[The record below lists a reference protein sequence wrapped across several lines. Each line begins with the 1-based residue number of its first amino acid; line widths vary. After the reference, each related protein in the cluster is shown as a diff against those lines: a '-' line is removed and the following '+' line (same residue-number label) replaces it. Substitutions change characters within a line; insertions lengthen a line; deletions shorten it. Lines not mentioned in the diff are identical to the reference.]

1 MVSTKSFTSP
11 QFPFLAAHCTP
22 LGHQGTSLISVAA
35 QPGAGERGGVL
46 PATAGSGPT
55 AQQAA
60 VIWSEDFLSY
70 KWAYT
75 HPMNPVRLALTMSL
89 ASSLGVLDD
98 VDPIPPLQL
107 DDQALRVVHTGEYI
121 DAVRAVS
128 SGMAS
133 LSGPLLERLYG
144 LGDADNPVFD
154 GMHDAAR
161 LLVGGTVAAAKAI
174 ADGSVRRAVNI
185 GGGMHHAMP
194 ARAAG
199 FCVYN
204 DCSVAIHWLLEHGFD
219 RIAYVDI
226 DAHHGDGV
234 QLEFANDPRVLTVSL
249 HQHPATLWPGT
260 GWPTETGDGAAA
272 GTAVNLPL
280 MPGVTD
286 RLWLRSFHA
295 VVPSVL
301 DAFKPQILVSQ
312 CGADS
317 HRSDPLTDLSLTV
330 DGQRAAIY
338 AMRDL
343 ADKYCDGRWLA
354 VGGGGYG
361 VINVVPRIWT
371 HLIAATLGRSVDPAT
386 QIGDDWVAS
395 ARSVSEEVHSDYARP
410 PETTMSDEG
419 NVDYVAWDG
428 DSGQLPPDGITEKAQ
443 QQTDRAI
450 LATRRAVFGLHG
462 LDPEDPR
469 D

>member
-1 MVSTKSFTSP
+1 MSED
-11 QFPFLAAHCTP
+11 
-22 LGHQGTSLISVAA
+22 GGDG
-35 QPGAGERGGVL
+35 PGA
-46 PATAGSGPT
+46 AD
-55 AQQAA
+55 AA
-60 VIWSEDFLSY
+60 VIWSDGYLSY
-70 KWAYT
+70 RWAHT
-75 HPMNPVRLALTMSL
+75 HPMNPVRLALTVSL
-89 ASSLGVLDD
+89 ARSLGVLDD
-98 VDPIPPLQL
+98 VDPIAPLDI
-107 DDQALRVVHTGEYI
+107 DDSSLRVVHTAEYI
-121 DAVRAVS
+121 DAVRAVG
-128 SGMAS
+128 SGTAA
-133 LSGPLLERLYG
+133 LSGPLLERLFG
-144 LGDADNPVFD
+144 LGDADNPIFD
-154 GMHDAAR
+154 GMHEAAR
-161 LLVGGTVAAAKAI
+161 LLVGGTLAAAQAI
-174 ADGSVRRAVNI
+174 ASGSVRRAVNI

-204 DCSVAIHWLLEHGFD
+204 DCSVAIKWLLANGFD

-234 QLEFANDPRVLTVSL
+234 QLEFIDDPRVLTVSL

-260 GWPTETGDGAAA
+260 GWSTEVGDGAAA

-280 MPGVTD
+280 LPGVSD
-286 RLWLRSFHA
+286 RLWLRSFHS

-301 DAFKPQILVSQ
+301 EAFRPQILISQ

-317 HRSDPLTDLSLTV
+317 HRADPLTDLALTV

-343 ADKYCDGRWLA
+343 ADRYCDGRWLT

-371 HLIAATLGRSVDPAT
+371 HLIAATLGRTVDPTTEIGAEWLAGARDIAT
-386 QIGDDWVAS
+386 G
-395 ARSVSEEVHSDYARP
+395 VHSDYSRE
-410 PETTMSDEG
+410 PETSMTDG
-419 NVDYVAWDG
+419 GDVDYVAWDG
-428 DSGQLPPDGITEKAQ
+428 DTGQPPPDGIAEKAQ
-443 QQTDRAI
+443 RQVDRSI
-450 LATRRAVFGLHG
+450 LATRRAVLPLHG